1 MASRIALALVI
12 LALPGL
18 ALAGIHTE
26 EVAYQHDGDEMTG
39 FLARPAGDGPHPAVL
54 VVHEWWGH
62 NDYARARAEQL
73 AREGFAAFALDMYGS
88 GQVAAHPSEAGEF
101 AGRIR
106 ENRELMLGRFEAA
119 HDWLRAH
126 DSVADRPLAAI
137 GYCFGGTVVLEAARA
152 GADLALVASF
162 HGALAT
168 DHPAQADAVKAEV
181 LVFNGA
187 ADPMV
192 PPEQVAGFR
201 EEMDAA
207 GVRYTLVDFAGV
219 VHSFT
224 NPEADAIAERFD
236 MPVGY
241 DARADHDS
249 WGHLRAVLQ
258 DRL

>member
-1 MASRIALALVI
+1 MASRIALALV
-12 LALPGL
+12 LLVLPGL
-18 ALAGIHTE
+18 ALADIDTE
-26 EVAYQHDGDEMTG
+26 EIAYEHDGEEMTG
-39 FLARPAGDGPHPAVL
+39 FLARPTGDGPFPGVL

-62 NDYARARAEQL
+62 NDYARTRAEQL

-88 GQVAAHPSEAGEF
+88 GQVADHPSEAGEF

-106 ENRELMLGRFEAA
+106 ENRELMLGRFAAA
-119 HDWLRAH
+119 HEWLHNH
-126 DSVADRPLAAI
+126 DSVADQPLAAI

-168 DHPAQADAVKAEV
+168 DHPAQADTVKAEI

-207 GVRYTLVDFAGV
+207 GARYTLVDFAGV

-249 WGHLRAVLQ
+249 WRHLVAVLQ

>member
-1 MASRIALALVI
+1 MASRIVLALLF

-26 EVAYQHDGDEMTG
+26 EVVYQHDGDEMTG
-39 FLARPAGDGPHPAVL
+39 FLARPAGDGPHPGVL

-62 NDYARARAEQL
+62 NDYARARAERL

-88 GQVAAHPSEAGEF
+88 GQVADHPSEAGEF
-101 AGRIR
+101 ASHIR

-119 HDWLRAH
+119 YDWLRAH
-126 DSVADRPLAAI
+126 EGVADQPLAAI

-152 GADLALVASF
+152 GANLALVASF

-168 DHPAQADAVKAEV
+168 EHPAQPDAVKAEI

-207 GVRYTLVDFAGV
+207 GARYTLVDFAGV

-224 NPEADAIAERFD
+224 NPEADAIAERFG

-249 WGHLRAVLQ
+249 WGHLMAVLQ

>member
-1 MASRIALALVI
+1 MASRIALALV
-12 LALPGL
+12 LLVLPAL
-18 ALAGIHTE
+18 ALADIHTE
-26 EVAYQHDGDEMTG
+26 EIAYEHDGEEMTG
-39 FLARPAGDGPHPAVL
+39 FLARPAGDGPFPGVL

-62 NDYARARAEQL
+62 NDYARTRAEQL

-88 GQVAAHPSEAGEF
+88 GQVADHPSEAGEF

-119 HDWLRAH
+119 HDWLRNH
-126 DSVADRPLAAI
+126 EGVADRPLAAI

-168 DHPAQADAVKAEV
+168 EHPAQPDTVKAEI

-207 GVRYTLVDFAGV
+207 GARYTLVDFAGV

-224 NPEADAIAERFD
+224 NPEADTIAERFD

-241 DARADHDS
+241 DTRADHDS
-249 WGHLRAVLQ
+249 WRHLMAVLQ